1 MERNELV
8 KKILKLMGEDVL
20 REEQIKEIKEEMD
33 IEELKELLKVFEVLG
48 YEDEDEDEE
57 DEHEGCCGGKCGGNC
72 KCNKITKDDIDVE
85 VGLLGIAEEITRQ
98 ENLYEKEFEASEETK
113 ATNLYKE
120 MMVMAESIVA
130 GVRVMIEG
138 GIDYNNAL
146 QLCSN
151 HIQNK
156 QNLEIAKL
164 TQIQVQNNQ
173 I

>member
-8 KKILKLMGEDVL
+8 EKILKLMGEDVL
-20 REEQIKEIKEEMD
+20 EEEQIKEIKEEMNVKEL
-33 IEELKELLKVFEVLG
+33 EELLGVLEVLG
-48 YEDEDEDEE
+48 YEDEDEE
-57 DEHEGCCGGKCGGNC
+57 DEGCCSGKCDGNC

-85 VGLLGIAEEITRQ
+85 VGKLGIAEEITRQ

-113 ATNLYKE
+113 ATDLYKE
-120 MMVMAESIVA
+120 MVTMAESIVA
-130 GVRVMIEG
+130 GVRVMIDG

-151 HIQNK
+151 LIQNK

-164 TQIQVQNNQ
+164 NQIQVQNNQ

>member
-1 MERNELV
+1 
-8 KKILKLMGEDVL
+8 
-20 REEQIKEIKEEMD
+20 MD
-33 IEELKELLKVFEVLG
+33 KKELLKKLFGMVGEDGFTEEELAKIEELDEEELVELLEVL
-48 YEDEDEDEE
+48 EVPRCEDEE
-57 DEHEGCCGGKCGGNC
+57 DEHEGCCGGKCGGKC
-72 KCNKITKDDIDVE
+72 KCDKTTKDDIDVE
-85 VGLLGIAEEITRQ
+85 VGKLGIIEEVTRQ

-113 ATNLYKE
+113 ATDLYKE
-120 MMVMAESIVA
+120 MIIMAESIVA
-130 GVRVMIEG
+130 SVRVMIEG

-151 HIQNK
+151 VIQNK

>member
-8 KKILKLMGEDVL
+8 EKILKLMGEDVL
-20 REEQIKEIKEEMD
+20 EEEQIKEIKEKMD
-33 IEELKELLKVFEVLG
+33 IEELEELLKVLEVLRC
-48 YEDEDEDEE
+48 EDEE
-57 DEHEGCCGGKCGGNC
+57 DEHEGCCSGNC
-72 KCNKITKDDIDVE
+72 KRDKVTKDDIDVE
-85 VGLLGIAEEITRQ
+85 VGKLGIAEEITRQ

-113 ATNLYKE
+113 ATDLYKE
-120 MMVMAESIVA
+120 MMVMAESMVA
-130 GVRVMIEG
+130 SVRVMIDG

>member
-8 KKILKLMGEDVL
+8 EKILKLMGEDVL
-20 REEQIKEIKEEMD
+20 EEEQIKEIKEKMD
-33 IEELKELLKVFEVLG
+33 IEELEELLKVLEVLRC
-48 YEDEDEDEE
+48 EDEE
-57 DEHEGCCGGKCGGNC
+57 DEHEGCCGGNC
-72 KCNKITKDDIDVE
+72 KCDKVTKDDIDVE
-85 VGLLGIAEEITRQ
+85 VGKLGIAEEITRQ

-113 ATNLYKE
+113 ATDLYKE
-120 MMVMAESIVA
+120 MIVMAESIVA

-146 QLCSN
+146 QLCNN
-151 HIQNK
+151 HIQNR

>member
-8 KKILKLMGEDVL
+8 EKILKLMGEDVL
-20 REEQIKEIKEEMD
+20 EKEQIEEIKEKMD
-33 IEELKELLKVFEVLG
+33 IEELEELLKVLEVLRC
-48 YEDEDEDEE
+48 EDKE
-57 DEHEGCCGGKCGGNC
+57 DEHEGCCSGNC
-72 KCNKITKDDIDVE
+72 KCDKVTKDDIDVE
-85 VGLLGIAEEITRQ
+85 VGKLGIVEEVTRQ

-113 ATNLYKE
+113 ATDLYKE
-120 MMVMAESIVA
+120 MIIMAESIVA

-138 GIDYNNAL
+138 GIDYSNAL
-146 QLCSN
+146 QLCNN
-151 HIQNK
+151 HIQNR

>member
-8 KKILKLMGEDVL
+8 EKILKLMGEDVL
-20 REEQIKEIKEEMD
+20 KEEQIKEIKEEMD
-33 IEELKELLKVFEVLG
+33 IKELEELLRVLEVLE
-48 YEDEDEDEE
+48 YEDEE

-72 KCNKITKDDIDVE
+72 KCDKVTKDDIDVE
-85 VGLLGIAEEITRQ
+85 VGKLGIAEEITRQ

-113 ATNLYKE
+113 ATDLYKE
-120 MMVMAESIVA
+120 MIVMAESIVA
-130 GVRVMIEG
+130 SVRVMIEG

-164 TQIQVQNNQ
+164 NQIQVQNNQ

>member
-8 KKILKLMGEDVL
+8 EKILKLMGEDVL
-20 REEQIKEIKEEMD
+20 EKEQIKEIKEKMD
-33 IEELKELLKVFEVLG
+33 IEELEELLKVLEVLRC
-48 YEDEDEDEE
+48 EDKE
-57 DEHEGCCGGKCGGNC
+57 DEHEGCCSGNC
-72 KCNKITKDDIDVE
+72 KCDKVTKDDIDVE
-85 VGLLGIAEEITRQ
+85 VGKLGIVEEVTRQ

-113 ATNLYKE
+113 ATDLYKE
-120 MMVMAESIVA
+120 MIIMAESIVA

-138 GIDYNNAL
+138 GIDYSNAL
-146 QLCSN
+146 QLCNN
-151 HIQNK
+151 HIQNR

>member
-8 KKILKLMGEDVL
+8 EKILKLMGEDVL
-20 REEQIKEIKEEMD
+20 KEEQIKEIKEEMD
-33 IEELKELLKVFEVLG
+33 IEELKELLKVLEVLG
-48 YEDEDEDEE
+48 YEDEDEE
-57 DEHEGCCGGKCGGNC
+57 DEHEGCCGGNC
-72 KCNKITKDDIDVE
+72 KCDKITKDDIDVE
-85 VGLLGIAEEITRQ
+85 VGKLGIAEEITRQ

-113 ATNLYKE
+113 ATDLYKE
-120 MMVMAESIVA
+120 MIVMAESIVA

-146 QLCSN
+146 QLCNN

>member
-8 KKILKLMGEDVL
+8 EKILKLMGEGSL
-20 REEQIKEIKEEMD
+20 EEEQIKEIKEEMNVKEL
-33 IEELKELLKVFEVLG
+33 EELLGVLEVLG
-48 YEDEDEDEE
+48 YEDEDEE

-72 KCNKITKDDIDVE
+72 KCDKITKDDIDVE
-85 VGLLGIAEEITRQ
+85 VGKLGIAEEITRQ

-113 ATNLYKE
+113 ATDLYKE
-120 MMVMAESIVA
+120 MIVMAESIVA

-146 QLCSN
+146 QLCNN
-151 HIQNK
+151 HIQNR

>member
-33 IEELKELLKVFEVLG
+33 IEELKELLKVLEVLG
-48 YEDEDEDEE
+48 YEDEEEE

-72 KCNKITKDDIDVE
+72 KCDKITKDDIDVE
-85 VGLLGIAEEITRQ
+85 VGKLGIAEEITRQ

>member
-8 KKILKLMGEDVL
+8 EKILKLMGEDVL
-20 REEQIKEIKEEMD
+20 EEEQIKEIKEEMNVKEL
-33 IEELKELLKVFEVLG
+33 EELLGVLEVLG
-48 YEDEDEDEE
+48 YEDEDEE
-57 DEHEGCCGGKCGGNC
+57 DEDEGCCGGNC

-85 VGLLGIAEEITRQ
+85 VGKLGIAEEITRQ

-113 ATNLYKE
+113 VTDLYKE
-120 MMVMAESIVA
+120 MVTMAESIVA
-130 GVRVMIEG
+130 SVRVMIEG

-151 HIQNK
+151 HIQNR

>member
-8 KKILKLMGEDVL
+8 EKIFKIMGEDVL
-20 REEQIKEIKEEMD
+20 EEEQVKEIKEEMD
-33 IEELKELLKVFEVLG
+33 IEGLKELLKVLEVLG
-48 YEDEDEDEE
+48 YEDEDEE
-57 DEHEGCCGGKCGGNC
+57 DEHEGCCGGKCDGKC

-85 VGLLGIAEEITRQ
+85 VGILGIVEEITRQ
-98 ENLYEKEFEASEETK
+98 ENLYEKEFEVSEETK

-120 MMVMAESIVA
+120 MMVMAESIIA

>member
-8 KKILKLMGEDVL
+8 EKILKLMGEDVL
-20 REEQIKEIKEEMD
+20 KEEQIKEIKEEMD
-33 IEELKELLKVFEVLG
+33 IEELKELLKVLEVLG
-48 YEDEDEDEE
+48 YEDEDEE
-57 DEHEGCCGGKCGGNC
+57 DEHEGCCGGNC
-72 KCNKITKDDIDVE
+72 KCDKTTKDDIDVE
-85 VGLLGIAEEITRQ
+85 VGKLGIIEEVTRQ

-113 ATNLYKE
+113 ATDLYKE

-146 QLCSN
+146 QLCNN

>member
-33 IEELKELLKVFEVLG
+33 IEELKELLKVLEVLG
-48 YEDEDEDEE
+48 YEDEEDEDE
-57 DEHEGCCGGKCGGNC
+57 DEGCCGGKCGGNC
-72 KCNKITKDDIDVE
+72 KCDKTTKNDIDVE
-85 VGLLGIAEEITRQ
+85 VGKLGIIEEVTRQ

-113 ATNLYKE
+113 ATDLYKE

-146 QLCSN
+146 QLCNN